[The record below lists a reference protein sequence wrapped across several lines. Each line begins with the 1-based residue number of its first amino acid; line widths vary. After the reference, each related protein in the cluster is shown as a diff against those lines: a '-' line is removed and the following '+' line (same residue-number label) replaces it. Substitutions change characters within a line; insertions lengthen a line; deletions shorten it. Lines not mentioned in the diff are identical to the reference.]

1 MRSNTKLAIVIPRFG
16 VDINGGAELHCMQLA
31 VHLSRYY
38 DITILTTCARDYIK
52 WDNYYPEGCEQ
63 YEKLKVFRFKND
75 KQRNKQEFDSLTQN
89 LISEKKLPTEKQA
102 YDWMVSQG
110 PICSNLSFYI
120 VSNKNEFDCFI
131 FFTYSYATTWF
142 NIGHVN
148 KKSILLPLAHDDWCI
163 RLGIWDTVF
172 KSSKSII
179 YNSNPEKKLLKKILG
194 NAFKNGKILGVGIDN
209 DSFSSSLITGFEDTF
224 YYIYVGRVEESK
236 GCKQLLDFHLRLSSE
251 NIKINLILVGKLS
264 MEIPVDPSIISLGYI
279 PENVKKKLIFS
290 SQFVV
295 MPSIYESL
303 SMVTL
308 EAMSLGKPVLVNY
321 NCNVLRFH
329 AKKSKACFIYKNYN
343 DFACKVGLLL
353 NKRIQISLGKNGKKY
368 VIKNYSWKKIV
379 ANYIKII
386 NKIK

>member
-1 MRSNTKLAIVIPRFG
+1 
-16 VDINGGAELHCMQLA
+16 
-31 VHLSRYY
+31 
-38 DITILTTCARDYIK
+38 
-52 WDNYYPEGCEQ
+52 
-63 YEKLKVFRFKND
+63 
-75 KQRNKQEFDSLTQN
+75 
-89 LISEKKLPTEKQA
+89 
-102 YDWMVSQG
+102 
-110 PICSNLSFYI
+110 
-120 VSNKNEFDCFI
+120 
-131 FFTYSYATTWF
+131 
-142 NIGHVN
+142 
-148 KKSILLPLAHDDWCI
+148 
-163 RLGIWDTVF
+163 
-172 KSSKSII
+172 
-179 YNSNPEKKLLKKILG
+179 
-194 NAFKNGKILGVGIDN
+194 
-209 DSFSSSLITGFEDTF
+209 
-224 YYIYVGRVEESK
+224 
-236 GCKQLLDFHLRLSSE
+236 
-251 NIKINLILVGKLS
+251 

-353 NKRIQISLGKNGKKY
+353 DKRIQISLGKNGKKY